1 MVHNKFV
8 DLDDEDNEEVV
19 TDLKARLLQLKREE
33 GLEKF

>member
-19 TDLKARLLQLKREE
+19 TDLTRLLQLEREE